1 MIIEIY
7 MIGCLIAFFL
17 GWMQASEEQ
26 RRGHD
31 ISQFGA
37 AMVVITMLSW
47 VYVAY
52 WICWYNSGGGSRV
65 C

>member
-7 MIGCLIAFFL
+7 TIGCLIAFFL

-47 VYVAY
+47 IYIAY
-52 WICWYNSGGGSRV
+52 WIYWYNSGGGSRV